1 MNRNRQIRT
10 HQLHQPQPLFRI
22 HGNHQQGHSRRRD
35 RRSAEMDEHEI
46 DVLARVA
53 GRYFVQF
60 GDEEGVAGDVD
71 SVMVVGGWLMGCR
84 LRGKGG
90 KGGRGR

>member
-1 MNRNRQIRT
+1 
-10 HQLHQPQPLFRI
+10 
-22 HGNHQQGHSRRRD
+22 
-35 RRSAEMDEHEI
+35 MDEHEI